1 MAEFIPIQRLTP
13 IDRIDRVFGQSGA
26 QETEKSSGIFKD
38 LFDTAMN
45 NVSETDN
52 ASVNDSEKLA
62 VGDVD
67 DLHTLSIN
75 NMKSYLAVSSL
86 IQMRNRA
93 LESYNQIM
101 QITV

>member
-13 IDRIDRVFGQSGA
+13 IERIDRVFGQSDT
-26 QETEKSSGIFKD
+26 QEAEKSSGIFKD

-45 NVSETDN
+45 NVTETDD

-75 NMKSYLAVSSL
+75 NMKSYLAVSTL
-86 IQMRNRA
+86 VQMRNRA
-93 LESYNQIM
+93 LEAYNQVM